1 MNAKESAKACKK
13 IIASISRKGASFN
26 ADIQEGS
33 LTCATHAQIHGDHTV
48 LSQIVAAV
56 QAKLGKRAAKFLIDY
71 IKAFTPYNYDKEKE
85 QFVKPRKT
93 NRTFNLE
100 GMANEVWHSYS
111 EQKETMLNWDTLYQF
126 DNYMSREEKKETKE
140 VDKVKGDKAK
150 AMARKAILQDALAS
164 LAKLDA
170 PVKEVDKIMLKKF
183 MAE

>member
-13 IIASISRKGASFN
+13 IIASISRKGASYT

-33 LTCATHAQIHGDHTV
+33 LTCATHAQIHGDHTL
-48 LSQIVAAV
+48 LSQIVDAV
-56 QAKLGKRAAKFLIDY
+56 QAKIGKRSAKFLVDY

-100 GMANEVWHSYS
+100 GMAKEVWHSYS
-111 EQKETMLNWDTLYQF
+111 EEKETMLNWDTLYQF

-140 VDKVKGDKAK
+140 VDKVKGDKEK
-150 AMARKAILQDALAS
+150 ALARKAILQRALAE
-164 LAKLDA
+164 LAEVDA
-170 PVKEVDKIMLKKF
+170 PKLKV
-183 MAE
+183 AA